1 MDGSGGADIS
11 DSYGCLAMG
20 EEMSV
25 DSWDKS
31 IAFVLKWEG
40 GETFDTGLETK
51 YGISKRAYPNLDIM
65 NLTLEQAVSIYKTDY
80 WDTSD
85 CNNFDWPWDIIVFDS
100 SVNCGVGQAM
110 NWQANSENWQ
120 DFLLRRVLH
129 YVTLA
134 KKVKYAPYLRGWLNR
149 TMDLY
154 KEAANAL

>member
-1 MDGSGGADIS
+1 
-11 DSYGCLAMG
+11 
-20 EEMSV
+20 MSV

-40 GETFDTGLETK
+40 GDTVDTGGETK
-51 YGISKRAYPNLDIM
+51 YGISKRAYPNLDIP
-65 NLTLEQAVSIYKTDY
+65 NLTLEQAKLIYESDY
-80 WDTSD
+80 WQEAGCHNLS
-85 CNNFDWPWDIIVFDS
+85 WPWDIIVFDS

-110 NWQANSENWQ
+110 NWQANSDNWQ

-134 KKVKYAPYLRGWLNR
+134 RKVKYQPYLRGWLNR

-154 KEAANAL
+154 KEAANAI